1 VFAQTAQF
9 QNAAAGLLS
18 IATAFL
24 SACFKPVPHNKI
36 SDKMQHFFLK
46 VQRQSFHLI
55 RDYFHRIHN
64 KYLGLLSSFVSFI
77 A

>member
-9 QNAAAGLLS
+9 QNAAAGLRYV
-18 IATAFL
+18 ATAFL

-46 VQRQSFHLI
+46 V
-55 RDYFHRIHN
+55 
-64 KYLGLLSSFVSFI
+64 
-77 A
+77 